1 MLFGLAILIE
11 SCLELT
17 FFWGNNENSDISL
30 TSTHD
35 HVRDVVFVPRGVKNC
50 KSSVFK
56 RKVKFSI
63 LNSLSSF
70 SFIRIN
76 ISNTSQLPC
85 LHMVFLGFLLVSCQL
100 LFINFTELFHN
111 VSGKSWFTSIN
122 MTNEND
128 VDIFLFKLINV
139 NIFILSPLS
148 IHESLNVNFRI
159 SLSNDYLL
167 FFFNWSSFN
176 FSNWLILLRLIS
188 LFFLFIELKIIAGLF
203 FLKVIHLCIVKFFTN
218 TICILPISVHGF
230 IENVH
235 IHDLPSE
242 NVWSDIIF
250 EIIEISL
257 VSSYLLLF
265 PFFIN
270 CFSKSSYKI

>member
-1 MLFGLAILIE
+1 VLFGLAILIE

-17 FFWGNNENSDISL
+17 FFWRNNENSDISL
-30 TSTHD
+30 ASTHD

-50 KSSVFK
+50 ESSVFK

-85 LHMVFLGFLLVSCQL
+85 LHMIFLGFLLVSCQL

-111 VSGKSWFTSIN
+111 VSGKSWFTSVD

-128 VDIFLFKLINV
+128 VDIFLFELINV

-148 IHESLNVNFRI
+148 IHESLNVDFRI
-159 SLSNDYLL
+159 SFSNNYLL

-176 FSNWLILLRLIS
+176 LSNWLILLRFIS
-188 LFFLFIELKIIAGLF
+188 FFFFLIKLKIIAGLF
-203 FLKVIHLCIVKFFTN
+203 FLKIIHLSIVKLLSN
-218 TICILPISVHGF
+218 TICILSISVHGF

-235 IHDLPSE
+235 IHDLSSE
-242 NVWSDIIF
+242 NVRCDIIF
-250 EIIEISL
+250 EIIEVSLISR
-257 VSSYLLLF
+257 YLLLF

-270 CFSKSSYKI
+270 CFFKSCYEI